1 MKKLNQVF
9 RAIMAVM
16 LLTLCATSAEAV
28 LKDFGPLNFGG
39 FPSWYR
45 DNNNVAVSQ
54 CFSRAISPVTA
65 LPICNI
71 LPNPNS
77 IPPFDATK
85 PITFTPN
92 PPTNYNFPDESFYY
106 SLSPDPTVFAFA
118 AGKGEGCGITP
129 PGSRFLQRES
139 NPWRPGRLLQGTSF
153 CPLLRVCLDGNSP
166 RSPTLT
172 GSRT

>member
-1 MKKLNQVF
+1 MVMKKFNQVF

-28 LKDFGPLNFGG
+28 LRDFGPINPLGG
-39 FPSWYR
+39 FPAWYR
-45 DNNNVAVSQ
+45 DNNGVAVQQ
-54 CFSRAISPVTA
+54 CLSRAVSPIPTPPAVTGPG

-118 AGKGEGCGITP
+118 AGKGRVVIVLALEAAFTSGNPTP
-129 PGSRFLQRES
+129 G
-139 NPWRPGRLLQGTSF
+139 
-153 CPLLRVCLDGNSP
+153 D
-166 RSPTLT
+166 
-172 GSRT
+172 